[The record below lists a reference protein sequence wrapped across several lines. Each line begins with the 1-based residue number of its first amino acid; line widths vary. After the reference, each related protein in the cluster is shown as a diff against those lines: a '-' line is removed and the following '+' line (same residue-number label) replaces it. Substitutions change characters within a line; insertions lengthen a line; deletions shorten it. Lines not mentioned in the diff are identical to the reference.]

1 MIEVVLSS
9 SDDAVRF
16 SRPTTS
22 IYVLDD
28 DGVRM
33 GLMSRDYAGVEGEQ
47 IEICVELVGMIS
59 QDIGLN
65 IRTEQI
71 SAQGMYMLTY

>member
-1 MIEVVLSS
+1 MVLSS

-71 SAQGMYMLTY
+71 SAQGMYMLTC